1 MFFVFFSEKVLAC
14 LFVTL
19 DLDECRGNNNHCHQ
33 NAVCTNT
40 LGSYKC
46 QCATG
51 YTGDGFSCSGKKT
64 WHFLHLF
71 SCKEK
76 TRSWTVF
83 SQSSAW
89 NVMFI
94 VGRIIEFTSWFD
106 LYNRNKN
113 MEWNACNFKKSYKKC
128 LQFKR
133 KVEFVFVLVTY
144 IDLPEIV
151 QKVKLNLFSF

>member
-1 MFFVFFSEKVLAC
+1 MNVVCGLLVTYLICFSYIFLCLFFFCVVFFLCVCICFFFFFSEKVLAF

-51 YTGDGFSCSGKKT
+51 YTGDGFSCSGKET
-64 WHFLHLF
+64 WHFFYIFF

-76 TRSWTVF
+76 TRSCH
-83 SQSSAW
+83 
-89 NVMFI
+89 
-94 VGRIIEFTSWFD
+94 E
-106 LYNRNKN
+106 LYLDSLALE
-113 MEWNACNFKKSYKKC
+113 MSCS
-128 LQFKR
+128 
-133 KVEFVFVLVTY
+133 
-144 IDLPEIV
+144 LPDE
-151 QKVKLNLFSF
+151 L

>member
-1 MFFVFFSEKVLAC
+1 MVCVSGLLVTYLFDLLFFYFCLLYIFFLGGGGGGGCVYVCVFFFSEKVLAC

-51 YTGDGFSCSGKKT
+51 YTGDGLSCSGKE
-64 WHFLHLF
+64 FF
-71 SCKEK
+71 FFIFFPCKEK

-83 SQSSAW
+83 
-89 NVMFI
+89 
-94 VGRIIEFTSWFD
+94 
-106 LYNRNKN
+106 
-113 MEWNACNFKKSYKKC
+113 
-128 LQFKR
+128 
-133 KVEFVFVLVTY
+133 
-144 IDLPEIV
+144 
-151 QKVKLNLFSF
+151 